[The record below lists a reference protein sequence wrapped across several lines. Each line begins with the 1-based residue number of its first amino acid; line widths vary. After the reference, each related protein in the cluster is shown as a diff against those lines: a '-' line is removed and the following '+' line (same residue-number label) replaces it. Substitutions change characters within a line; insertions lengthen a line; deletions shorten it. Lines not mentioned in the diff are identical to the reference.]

1 MEVFQMKIENVSISN
16 FNNAIRGMRNPLDS
30 WAKSDSK
37 IYFDT
42 ITLGPNDLDLAMRLI
57 KGGTEHRKFL
67 RQIFVSMDIT
77 APLYWWKEMDT
88 YKIGTTA
95 NSCSTMHTITKSPIT
110 ITNFDLG
117 DVDFDILEEYDSST
131 LAPELFVKF
140 LEWCRTRYIET
151 KDTRYWK
158 ELIRWLPESWL
169 QKRTWTADYEVLMN
183 IYRQRHNHK
192 LNEWHIFCNN
202 IITLPYMKEFLEL

>member
-1 MEVFQMKIENVSISN
+1 
-16 FNNAIRGMRNPLDS
+16 
-30 WAKSDSK
+30 
-37 IYFDT
+37 
-42 ITLGPNDLDLAMRLI
+42 
-57 KGGTEHRKFL
+57 
-67 RQIFVSMDIT
+67 MDIT
-77 APLYWWKEMDT
+77 APFYWWKEMDT

-117 DVDFDILEEYDSST
+117 DVNFDVLEEYDKET
-131 LAPELFVKF
+131 LA
-140 LEWCRTRYIET
+140 
-151 KDTRYWK
+151 RYWK

-202 IITLPYMKEFLEL
+202 ITTLPYMKEFLEL